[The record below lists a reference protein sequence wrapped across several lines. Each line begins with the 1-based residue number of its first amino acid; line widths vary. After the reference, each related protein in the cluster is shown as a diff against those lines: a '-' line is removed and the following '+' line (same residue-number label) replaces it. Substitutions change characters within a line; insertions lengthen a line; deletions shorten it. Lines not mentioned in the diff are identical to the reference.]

1 MKQFIGKIKNKI
13 TWYRQ
18 KIYISSLIKET
29 IGAIRKKSQKKRI
42 YYFLTPTHSNL
53 GDQAQLLC
61 WLRFFKQWYPAYE
74 VFQIPLLAGTDEVFN
89 VIKKNI
95 TSHDLVYIHSGYLVC
110 DLYDNWQ
117 MLCKVVDCFK
127 ESKITILPQTV
138 HFISTS
144 IQAKVSLCFNRHPDL
159 HLICRDKVS
168 YEKAKLL
175 FHIAEIS
182 LKPDVVTSLIGTNY
196 ASCPYQRN
204 GIMFCMRNDAEK
216 LYSDE
221 QINSLKEKLR
231 GNLIRSSD
239 TTIKADIWDWAKRRE
254 NIIKSFLCEFAKYQL
269 IITDRYHGTIF
280 SQIADTP
287 VIVLA
292 STDHKL
298 KSGVDWFP
306 KDIFSENI
314 MFAKDLEEAY
324 SMATHILERKGKIK
338 KNPSYFLDTFY
349 SNPI

>member
-1 MKQFIGKIKNKI
+1 MKQIMDKIINKI
-13 TWYRQ
+13 IWYKQ
-18 KIYISSLIKET
+18 KIYISSLIKKT
-29 IGAIRKKSQKKRI
+29 LGVIRQEHVKKRI

-53 GDQAQLLC
+53 GDQAQLVC
-61 WLRFFKQWYPAYE
+61 WLRFFKQWHPEYE
-74 VFQIPLLAGTDEVFN
+74 VIQIPLLVGTDEVFDA
-89 VIKKNI
+89 IKQNI
-95 TSHDLVYIHSGYLVC
+95 TNHDLVYIHSGYLVC
-110 DLYDNWQ
+110 DLYNNWQ
-117 MLCKVVDCFK
+117 MLCKVVDTFNG
-127 ESKITILPQTV
+127 SKITILPQTV
-138 HFISTS
+138 HFISS
-144 IQAKVSLCFNRHPDL
+144 SVQKKVSLSFNRHPDL
-159 HLICRDKVS
+159 HLTCRDEVS
-168 YEKAKLL
+168 YEKAKQW

-182 LKPDVVTSLIGTNY
+182 LKPDVVTSLIGTNFI
-196 ASCPYQRN
+196 SCSSQRN

-221 QINSLKEKLR
+221 QIAVLKEKFQ
-231 GNLIRSSD
+231 NVLISSSD
-239 TTIKADIWDWAKRRE
+239 TTIKANIWDWAKNRE

-280 SQIADTP
+280 SQITDTP

-306 KDIFSENI
+306 KNLFSENI

-324 SMATHILERKGKIK
+324 SMAIQILGRKGKIY

-349 SNPI
+349 INPI